1 MAIRKIDK
9 DTLGI
14 TPDTPEEQVVTKA
27 EILRSKANIITKRA
41 AYLESVAA
49 MDVEIAEYNAQL
61 EMF

>member
-1 MAIRKIDK
+1 MELRKIGK

-27 EILRSKANIITKRA
+27 EILRSKANIITKRT

-49 MDVEIAEYNAQL
+49 MDVEIAEHSTQL